1 MRICSGFMLH
11 IDVLLL
17 PLLPLSRKYFNNFIN
32 LPSSK
37 RAMHTHTQTHF
48 CACHWRVYATVHLCC
63 NLQPINGVAVLPL
76 LLLFSFRI
84 FFTKILNC
92 HILWHSWV
100 YLDNNNVRLYY
111 QFIVVVVAAVFF
123 FFLVFCLKYLFAC
136 PMHFVCGTQFI
147 YVATKWHATKFS
159 KLLSL
164 RSSDLLIKNILISFG
179 LMPTTYAF

>member
-84 FFTKILNC
+84 FFTNILNC

-123 FFLVFCLKYLFAC
+123 FFWYFAWSIYSPVLCILFVVRNLFMLQLNGMQRNSQNCFRFEA
-136 PMHFVCGTQFI
+136 VI
-147 YVATKWHATKFS
+147 Y
-159 KLLSL
+159 
-164 RSSDLLIKNILISFG
+164 
-179 LMPTTYAF
+179 